1 MPLALI
7 TGGEGHLAKALA
19 GELSASGYEVI
30 APSHG
35 ELDVTSSEGVGAYF
49 DALEATPDL
58 VIHAAGIARDRLVA
72 NMTEEDWD
80 EVMAVNLRGAFLVT
94 RAALRAMLKRRSGHF
109 VYIGSF
115 AGVQGTL
122 GQANYAAAKAG
133 LTGFMKSVA
142 REAGS
147 RGVRAN
153 CVLPGFL
160 ESPMTSALTGEQ
172 VAAAREMH
180 ALKEFNTAEDAA
192 RFIVSLDSLPK
203 VSGQVFQLDS
213 RIAS

>member
-19 GELSASGYEVI
+19 SELSASGYEVL

-35 ELDVTSSEGVGAYF
+35 ELDVTSSDGVGAYF
-49 DALEATPDL
+49 GALEEVPDL
-58 VIHAAGIARDRLVA
+58 VVHAAGITRDGLVA
-72 NMTEEDWD
+72 NMTESDWD

-94 RAALRAMLKRRSGHF
+94 RAALRPMLKRRSGHF

-115 AGVQGTL
+115 AAVQGTF

-133 LTGFMKSVA
+133 LTGFMKSVG

-153 CVLPGFL
+153 CILPGFL
-160 ESPMTSALTGEQ
+160 KSPMTSTLTEDQ

-180 ALKEFNTAEDAA
+180 ALKEFNTAEAAA
-192 RFIVSLDSLPK
+192 RFIVSLDALAH